1 MSIYPSIS
9 CPCCVLICFASCAEK
24 VLPMKNC
31 FFLWTNTSEVEQKQF
46 GADQKSDRME
56 NFALGQ
62 QISNGLVRIGNITGR
77 LSSEWLPRKAHQVS
91 LIPQIHH
98 KASHHRLQVGEMCS
112 GTKLAQILQTCILW
126 IFCLGKASIIF
137 CPKHWWLKL
146 GNMLQLPADLYLQI
160 NLN

>member
-1 MSIYPSIS
+1 MPPFNVIVI
-9 CPCCVLICFASCAEK
+9 
-24 VLPMKNC
+24 
-31 FFLWTNTSEVEQKQF
+31 FLWHSRFGRVLMEWNRNVPAFKESHNFSFATCLELEKRPVLWKPKKVEITNVK
-46 GADQKSDRME
+46 R
-56 NFALGQ
+56 
-62 QISNGLVRIGNITGR
+62 LVRIGNITGR